1 MQAKESFQQREKTAS
16 VVVVPDFFSSSLG
29 IRLTAEEVVREIV
42 GFMRAEPSR
51 KYKVTIGT
59 DSELLSSK
67 NADFVTAIVVHRIG
81 NGGRYFWRRFELGKF
96 HTLRD
101 RIIREVLI
109 SLDIAKEILSEL
121 KKSTLPEFDFEIHAD
136 IGVNGPTNAVI
147 QEVMGII
154 RAHNFEPKMK
164 PESYAATNVADR
176 HV

>member
-1 MQAKESFQQREKTAS
+1 MPIEESVQRKEKTTS
-16 VVVVPDFFSSSLG
+16 VIAIPDFFNSSLG
-29 IRLTAEEVVREIV
+29 MRLRAPEVVQEIIA
-42 GFMRAEPSR
+42 FMGSDLTR

-59 DSELLSSK
+59 DSELLSTK

-101 RIIREVLI
+101 RMILEVLI
-109 SLDIAKEILSEL
+109 SLDIAKEVLSEL
-121 KKSTLPEFDFEIHAD
+121 QKFPLPEFEFEIHAD
-136 IGVNGPTNAVI
+136 IGPNGPTKAVI
-147 QEVMGII
+147 QEIVGMI
-154 RAHNFEPKMK
+154 RAHNFEVKTK